1 MLPFPAEYHNEGCV
15 IKTLYLIRHA
25 KSSWKDIDASDFER
39 GLTKKGKKNIDT
51 IGSYLKLRGIKPDT
65 VLASCARRTQETA
78 DLLATKL
85 EYDGPVSYMQE
96 LYFTDTETL
105 KQIIMLQ
112 ESDVD
117 SIFVI
122 GHNPQVTDM
131 ANALIDEHIS
141 KIPTMGV
148 VAIDFEIDRWSDIA
162 HTKGKLDFFIYPK
175 QFQYYIPNQIRAI
188 LSKEI

>member
-1 MLPFPAEYHNEGCV
+1 M
-15 IKTLYLIRHA
+15 IRHA

-39 GLTKKGKKNIDT
+39 GLTKKGRKNIDT
-51 IGSYLKLRGIKPDT
+51 IGSYLKLRGIRPDI
-65 VLASCARRTQETA
+65 VLASCARRTAETA
-78 DLLATKL
+78 DLLSSKL
-85 EYDGPVSYMQE
+85 EFDGPISYMQE

-117 SIFVI
+117 AIFVV

-131 ANALIDEHIS
+131 ANSLIDEHIS

-148 VAIDFEIDRWSDIA
+148 VAITFDIEKWSDIE
-162 HTKGKLDFFIYPK
+162 HQKGKMDFFIYPK
-175 QFQYYIPNQIRAI
+175 QFQYYVPNQIRAI
-188 LSKEI
+188 LGKTL

>member
-1 MLPFPAEYHNEGCV
+1 M
-15 IKTLYLIRHA
+15 IRHA

-39 GLTKKGKKNIDT
+39 GLTKKGKKSIET
-51 IGSYLKLRGIKPDT
+51 IGSYLKLRGVHPDSML
-65 VLASCARRTQETA
+65 VSCARRTQETA
-78 DLLATKL
+78 DLLAKKL
-85 EYDGPVSYMQE
+85 EFDGPVSYMQE

-112 ESDVD
+112 EKDTD
-117 SIFVI
+117 TIFVV

-131 ANALIDEHIS
+131 ANSLIDEHIS

-148 VAIDFEIDRWSDIA
+148 VAINFDIEHWSDIQNV
-162 HTKGKLDFFIYPK
+162 TGEMDFFIYPK

-188 LSKEI
+188 LSKEV

>member
-1 MLPFPAEYHNEGCV
+1 
-15 IKTLYLIRHA
+15 LIRHA

-39 GLTKKGKKNIDT
+39 GLTKKGRKNIDT
-51 IGSYLKLRGIKPDT
+51 IGSYMKLRGVKPDLI
-65 VLASCARRTQETA
+65 LASCARRTEETA
-78 DLLATKL
+78 GLLAKKL
-85 EYDGPVSYMQE
+85 EYDGPVNYMQE

-112 ESDVD
+112 ESDID
-117 SIFVI
+117 TIFVI

-131 ANALIDEHIS
+131 ANTLIDEHIS

-148 VAIDFEIDRWSDIA
+148 VAIDFDIERWSDIGER
-162 HTKGKLDFFIYPK
+162 KGKMDFFIYPK

-188 LSKEI
+188 LSKEVD

>member
-1 MLPFPAEYHNEGCV
+1 
-15 IKTLYLIRHA
+15 LIRHA
-25 KSSWKDIDASDFER
+25 KSSWKDMDASDFER

-65 VLASCARRTQETA
+65 ILASCARRTQETA
-78 DLLATKL
+78 DLLAEKL
-85 EYDGPVSYMQE
+85 ESEAPVSYMKE

-105 KQIIMLQ
+105 KQILMLQ
-112 ESDVD
+112 ESDAD
-117 SIFVI
+117 AIFVV

-131 ANALIDEHIS
+131 ANMLMEEHVS

-148 VAIDFEIDRWSDIA
+148 VAIAFDIDHWSEIE
-162 HTKGKLDFFIYPK
+162 HTKGNMDFFIYPK

>member
-1 MLPFPAEYHNEGCV
+1 M
-15 IKTLYLIRHA
+15 
-25 KSSWKDIDASDFER
+25 
-39 GLTKKGKKNIDT
+39 
-51 IGSYLKLRGIKPDT
+51 KLRGIKPDI

-78 DLLATKL
+78 DLLAQKL
-85 EYDGPVSYMQE
+85 EFDGPVNYMQE

-117 SIFVI
+117 AIFVI

-148 VAIDFEIDRWSDIA
+148 VAIDFDIERWSDIGNV
-162 HTKGKLDFFIYPK
+162 KGKMDFFIYPK

>member
-15 IKTLYLIRHA
+15 IKRLYLIRHA